1 TVTLSTG
8 THLITLTVTDNGGLT
23 DTDTLTIK
31 VLKED
36 KEFGELSTGCYNNV
50 INPLKGERATIMV
63 EIKERCHIKI
73 VLYDRKGNKIKELA
87 DEERDAGI
95 YPYRWDG
102 KDDSENLVG
111 SGLYFVHIQAG
122 DYKKT
127 EKIVVVK

>member
-1 TVTLSTG
+1 MISQRP
-8 THLITLTVTDNGGLT
+8 
-23 DTDTLTIK
+23 
-31 VLKED
+31 KEVPSI
-36 KEFGELSTGCYNNV
+36 GEEKPSDSGRRN
-50 INPLKGERATIMV
+50 
-63 EIKERCHIKI
+63 H
-73 VLYDRKGNKIKELA
+73 KIKKVFYVTYYSLVLRVVA
-87 DEERDAGI
+87 DEEKDAGI